1 LLGDLVF
8 SDFPSFLEHLI
19 DELLLGVGVLLGSQD
34 AWLRQRLLIE
44 KLLLSHLQ
52 RGFLVLVECWQALH
66 GLLGN
71 KLCVSRL
78 FQVFEF

>member
-1 LLGDLVF
+1 LLGNLAF
-8 SDFPSFLEHLI
+8 SDFPSFLKHLI
-19 DELLLGVGVLLGSQD
+19 DELLLCVSVLLGSQD
-34 AWLRQRLLIE
+34 ALLRQSLLIE

-52 RGFLVLVECWQALH
+52 RGFLVLVECWQTLH

-71 KLCVSRL
+71 KLRVSRL